1 MFQVA
6 ALPELVIDSQSW
18 ISFASCETPVWD
30 PVCYTQSMSLK
41 SFDYS
46 LFTNLSSRQL
56 FRGMLHGYEFIL
68 SRIISRTILRHTPC
82 TCNDYLL
89 NTSQLLDCTYLLSA
103 NPFAKKSHLK
113 KGWKATASGSHLF
126 HSKFWYLP
134 PLLGVRRNGEGWER
148 EKKGNIGKDFT
159 REWRAKNC
167 ETALSDFKESHLCGC
182 TYTQSSTSICL
193 YIVLLRHGHMQ
204 LKQKLY
210 ITCKKC
216 STYNS
221 WR

>member
-56 FRGMLHGYEFIL
+56 FRGMLHGYELIL
-68 SRIISRTILRHTPC
+68 SRIISRTILRH
-82 TCNDYLL
+82 DYLL

-134 PLLGVRRNGEGWER
+134 PLLGVGRNGRGGKG
-148 EKKGNIGKDFT
+148 KKRVTLGRRLHVNGGQKT
-159 REWRAKNC
+159 VR
-167 ETALSDFKESHLCGC
+167 
-182 TYTQSSTSICL
+182 
-193 YIVLLRHGHMQ
+193 Q
-204 LKQKLY
+204 L
-210 ITCKKC
+210 
-216 STYNS
+216 
-221 WR
+221 

>member
-41 SFDYS
+41 SFDHS
-46 LFTNLSSRQL
+46 LFTNLSFRHL
-56 FRGMLHGYEFIL
+56 FRGMSHGYELIL
-68 SRIISRTILRHTPC
+68 SRIISRAILRRTRC
-82 TCNDYLL
+82 TCDDYLL
-89 NTSQLLDCTYLLSA
+89 NTSHLLDCTYLLSA

-134 PLLGVRRNGEGWER
+134 PLLGVGRNGRGWER
-148 EKKGNIGKDFT
+148 EKKSNIRKEVT

-167 ETALSDFKESHLCGC
+167 QTALSDFKERPKQYL
-182 TYTQSSTSICL
+182 SSSINL
-193 YIVLLRHGHMQ
+193 QYFSE
-204 LKQKLY
+204 K
-210 ITCKKC
+210 
-216 STYNS
+216 S
-221 WR
+221 